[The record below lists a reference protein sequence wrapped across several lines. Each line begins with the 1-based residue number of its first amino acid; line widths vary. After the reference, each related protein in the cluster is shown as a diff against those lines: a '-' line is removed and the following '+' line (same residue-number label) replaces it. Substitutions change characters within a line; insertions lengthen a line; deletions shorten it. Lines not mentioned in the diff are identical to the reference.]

1 MNEDIYINEKLVY
14 SMETSD
20 STAIDINLFGAT
32 AVGDFAPYI
41 IEDFFPT
48 SQIDPTKPFAF
59 RVIDGQLFTITP
71 GRPNIQ

>member
-1 MNEDIYINEKLVY
+1 MNEDIPNNEKLVY

-32 AVGDFAPYI
+32 SVGHSIHYI

-48 SQIDPTKPFAF
+48 SQIDPIKPFAF
-59 RVIDGQLFTITP
+59 RVIDGQLFTITS
-71 GRPNIQ
+71 GRPSIK